1 MRLLIENDDGVCIEV
16 KKIEAVSDTA
26 NLIIITT
33 DVFLSNRKRESLE
46 GEIKTKSG
54 KEVVILDGLGA
65 KIIGV

>member
-1 MRLLIENDDGVCIEV
+1 MRLLIEKDDGVCIEV

-33 DVFLSNRKRESLE
+33 DVLLSKLVKESIE
-46 GEIKTKSG
+46 NEIKTKSG
-54 KEVVILDGLGA
+54 KEVVILCGMGA